1 MKYCTLFE
9 HLVDSI
15 FIVEVSSS
23 VPTLKAI
30 MSIAGRSQHLSSVGW
45 ANKLTNLAQQF
56 QWWNFEFFFNGI
68 SIDRSLSFY
77 CTCDPTCL

>member
-45 ANKLTNLAQQF
+45 ANKLTNLAQ
-56 QWWNFEFFFNGI
+56 
-68 SIDRSLSFY
+68 
-77 CTCDPTCL
+77 